1 MKKVK
6 ITKLGA
12 VENPAYP
19 TPNYNEYIQGS
30 DNGNVSL
37 PTEYWLEGYLMN
49 EPTVGSSV
57 LVNRTSRN
65 GVNCGGTFFT
75 SKVTKITDTGF
86 ETQNSVYQVDVLEHE
101 KVD

>member
-12 VENPAYP
+12 VENPVVP
-19 TPNYNEYIQGS
+19 TPNFNQYKPGE
-30 DNGNVSL
+30 DNGDVSL
-37 PTEYWLEGYLMN
+37 PTEYWLEGYLLN

-57 LVNRTSRN
+57 LVQRTSRN
-65 GVNCGGTFFT
+65 GVECSGSFFT
-75 SKVTKITDTGF
+75 SKVTEITDYGF
-86 ETQNSVYQVDVLEHE
+86 KTQNSIYRVDVLEKE